1 MRLGSGIIG
10 PAGVMKAP
18 QAAAKAGKAVKAA
31 GEKAVQAGMRAE
43 KALEPAVM
51 RTMERGG
58 LPAQLMQ
65 DLTQGS
71 RSQIFIGQKAKT
83 WNSDKAAKAVEME
96 KAGAAPEEIWKA
108 TGTFRGPDGVLRQEI
123 PDHKARLRPYS
134 EMLDQGD
141 KLKARNAEIK
151 QQIAESKAYPD
162 LFPKELA
169 AAQKGLRAEA
179 KANKGLL
186 DDVHG
191 PLANPQTFGNRA
203 GVAYDHPELF
213 EAYPEL
219 RDIIVRQ
226 GVDLGPNVQ
235 GRMAGGQL
243 DMSRIGMAAEPNKT
257 MAHEMQHAVQDI
269 EGFSKGGAPADM
281 RPSQFSP
288 EYTQRMNDAQAAGDF
303 AGFNRAR
310 AEARYDAYQ
319 RLAGEA
325 EARATENRLHLG
337 KIMRQQTFPMGSYDV
352 PSSGLLFD
360 AADGPALSYEV
371 IPKKLQGR
379 KLAGLPDKVVVDG
392 TEEIYTG
399 FKPAQEAAE
408 RYMRDVGMN
417 YNPPSAYV
425 PVDVERARRI
435 AAEYDK
441 MPHAPNDPAVRAA
454 YNKLAEETMAQYDAA
469 RRAGVKFDFMPEG
482 KDVYGNPR
490 NALKD
495 IYQNNRMYVFPT
507 ESGFGTLGADVTG
520 NPLLQKTGETW
531 GGKPVLVNDAFRAVH
546 DYFGHAK
553 NGVGFRAGGEE
564 NAWQAHA
571 SMFSP
576 EARRALTSETR
587 GQNSWLN
594 YGPYGDKNRTATTAD
609 TIFADQKTGLLPE
622 WVSTEGY
629 GGVALPRYLLD
640 E

>member
-1 MRLGSGIIG
+1 MAEKKKRTKAQQVLDGLNKGLIADTLGGPVDLATMAINAPISLASYAGQKMGLLDEPLRTIEKPFLGSEYIADQMARAGVVSPDSEATLLEDAVRLGSGIVG

-18 QAAAKAGKAVKAA
+18 AAAAKAGKAAKAA

-43 KALEPAVM
+43 RALEPVVT
-51 RTMERGG
+51 RTMQRGG
-58 LPAQLMQ
+58 LPAQLLQ
-65 DLTQGS
+65 DL
-71 RSQIFIGQKAKT
+71 
-83 WNSDKAAKAVEME
+83 
-96 KAGAAPEEIWKA
+96 
-108 TGTFRGPDGVLRQEI
+108 
-123 PDHKARLRPYS
+123 
-134 EMLDQGD
+134 
-141 KLKARNAEIK
+141 
-151 QQIAESKAYPD
+151 
-162 LFPKELA
+162 
-169 AAQKGLRAEA
+169 AQ
-179 KANKGLL
+179 
-186 DDVHG
+186 
-191 PLANPQTFGNRA
+191 
-203 GVAYDHPELF
+203 
-213 EAYPEL
+213 
-219 RDIIVRQ
+219 
-226 GVDLGPNVQ
+226 
-235 GRMAGGQL
+235 GGQ
-243 DMSRIGMAAEPNKT
+243 AN
-257 MAHEMQHAVQDI
+257 V
-269 EGFSKGGAPADM
+269 
-281 RPSQFSP
+281 
-288 EYTQRMNDAQAAGDF
+288 
-303 AGFNRAR
+303 
-310 AEARYDAYQ
+310 
-319 RLAGEA
+319 
-325 EARATENRLHLG
+325 
-337 KIMRQQTFPMGSYDV
+337 V
-352 PSSGLLFD
+352 
-360 AADGPALSYEV
+360 EV
-371 IPKKLQGR
+371 VPKKLQGR

-399 FKPAQEAAE
+399 FRPAQEAAE
-408 RYMRDVGMN
+408 RYMRDAGMN
-417 YNPPSAYV
+417 YNPPEAYV

-495 IYQNNRMYVFPT
+495 IYQNNRMFVFPT

-594 YGPYGDKNRTATTAD
+594 YGPYGDRNRTADTAN

-629 GGVALPRYLLD
+629 GGVALPRYLLED
-640 E
+640 

>member
-1 MRLGSGIIG
+1 MAEKKKRSTGQQILSGLNKGLVADFVGGPVDLATLAINAPINLASYAGQKMGLLDNPLPTIEKPFLGSDYIVDKMARAGMVTPDAESSLLEDAVRLGSGIVG
-10 PAGVMKAP
+10 PTAVMKAP
-18 QAAAKAGKAVKAA
+18 QAAAKVGKAAKAA
-31 GEKAVQAGMRAE
+31 GDKAVQAGMRAE
-43 KALEPAVM
+43 KALEPVVM
-51 RTMERGG
+51 RTMEKGG
-58 LPAQLMQ
+58 LPAQLLQ
-65 DLTQGS
+65 DLTQG
-71 RSQIFIGQKAKT
+71 
-83 WNSDKAAKAVEME
+83 
-96 KAGAAPEEIWKA
+96 
-108 TGTFRGPDGVLRQEI
+108 
-123 PDHKARLRPYS
+123 
-134 EMLDQGD
+134 
-141 KLKARNAEIK
+141 
-151 QQIAESKAYPD
+151 
-162 LFPKELA
+162 
-169 AAQKGLRAEA
+169 
-179 KANKGLL
+179 
-186 DDVHG
+186 
-191 PLANPQTFGNRA
+191 
-203 GVAYDHPELF
+203 
-213 EAYPEL
+213 
-219 RDIIVRQ
+219 
-226 GVDLGPNVQ
+226 
-235 GRMAGGQL
+235 
-243 DMSRIGMAAEPNKT
+243 
-257 MAHEMQHAVQDI
+257 
-269 EGFSKGGAPADM
+269 
-281 RPSQFSP
+281 
-288 EYTQRMNDAQAAGDF
+288 AQA
-303 AGFNRAR
+303 N
-310 AEARYDAYQ
+310 
-319 RLAGEA
+319 
-325 EARATENRLHLG
+325 
-337 KIMRQQTFPMGSYDV
+337 V
-352 PSSGLLFD
+352 V
-360 AADGPALSYEV
+360 EV

-399 FKPAQEAAE
+399 FKPAQQAAE

-417 YNPPSAYV
+417 YNPPEAYV

-454 YNKLAEETMAQYDAA
+454 YQKLADETMAQYDAA
-469 RRAGVKFDFMPEG
+469 RRAGVKFEFMPEG
-482 KDVYGNPR
+482 KDIYGNPR

-507 ESGFGTLGADVTG
+507 ESGFGTLGADVSG

-594 YGPYGDKNRTATTAD
+594 YGPYGARNRTANTAD

-622 WVSTEGY
+622 WVSTDGY